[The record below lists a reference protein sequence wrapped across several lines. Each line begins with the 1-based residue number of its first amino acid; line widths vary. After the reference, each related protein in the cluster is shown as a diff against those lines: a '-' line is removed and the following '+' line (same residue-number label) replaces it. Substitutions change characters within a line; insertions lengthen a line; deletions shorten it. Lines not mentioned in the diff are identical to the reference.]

1 MINLFTEYKK
11 PLVDGFYHD
20 SYVANKASQAYTFT
34 GNHEIVLTSMIA
46 VDPVESWPN
55 APRTGGN
62 RFGTVTDVEDETQT
76 LTLTH
81 HTKWTKSIDGSDNSQ
96 QAYLKRA
103 GDYMALMMR
112 EKINPLR
119 DKYTLKKWA
128 QGAGKVVTSSSALS
142 ASNIVGL
149 LIDAEVALA
158 NAGVPVENRFCYT
171 GYSNWKYLRMASE
184 WVGADNITDKM
195 ILKGYMGNFNTL
207 KMVFVPDSYMPSGV
221 YAIVAHKDSVLAP
234 LTWKTARVLETA
246 QGFDGPVMEYH
257 DMWDAFVIGKK
268 SAGVYALVSSSN
280 VPGDLTITKGS
291 GTVSGKKATIS
302 AASGSPTIHY
312 TIDGTDPKYSD
323 TAKVYTAAIDNL
335 PVDTL
340 VRACAEKF
348 DASTPLYWGTEASL
362 VLSA

>member
-20 SYVANKASQAYTFT
+20 SYVANKASNAYSFT

-46 VDPVESWPN
+46 VDPTESWPGG
-55 APRTGGN
+55 PRSGGD
-62 RFGTVTDVEDETQT
+62 RFGTVTDVEDEIQT
-76 LTLTH
+76 LKLTH

-119 DKYTLKKWA
+119 DKYTLRKWTEN
-128 QGAGKVVTSSSALS
+128 AGKVVTSAN
-142 ASNIVGL
+142 APAAATIVGL
-149 LIDAEVALA
+149 LIDIEVYLA
-158 NAGVPVENRFCYT
+158 NKGVPTENRYVYMGYT
-171 GYSNWKYLRMASE
+171 YWKYIRMASE
-184 WVGADNITDKM
+184 WVGADNITNKM

-207 KMVFVPDSYMPSGV
+207 KMVFVPDDYMPSGV
-221 YAIVAHKDSVLAP
+221 YALAAHKDSVLAP

-246 QGFDGPVMEYH
+246 QGYDGPVMEYH

-268 SAGVYALVSSSN
+268 ADGVYALVASANKAAN
-280 VPGDLTITKGS
+280 VTITKGAGTTS
-291 GTVSGKKATIS
+291 GTKKATLA

-323 TAKVYTAAIDNL
+323 TAEVYTAAIDNL
-335 PVDTL
+335 PANTL
-340 VRACAEKF
+340 VRAVAEKV
-348 DASTPLYWGTEASL
+348 DASTPLYWGDEASL
-362 VLSA
+362 VLT